1 MLRAKRPIGGS
12 PALFAT
18 QAASSA
24 RSFRFG
30 RTLLRLAV
38 GVWLPVQ
45 PSPVGCA
52 PAPPVVAADAE
63 PGMRRP
69 FGQQEEVRAAASENL
84 GLPPWV
90 LAYPNAVLEG
100 QVHVDEL
107 QESGYFTLT
116 TNDSPRTAFDFY
128 QLAYGEKVNGAQFT
142 RDFAAYAPG
151 YGELWFTGASNE
163 HVRLAVLAT
172 ERASSA
178 SRPRT
183 AIHVSYTRSAAWTSP
198 YRHPMNDVA
207 VLTDFDL
214 QPMRFECEV
223 NGEDDFFAP
232 RPYLKAVHF
241 THRRSLAN
249 VTLDF
254 RSLLEAA
261 HADKAGLQSPPDD
274 WRSPPWVALYPA
286 AKVIAA
292 AVDAKRRSGVFML
305 STEHPQ
311 RQVHQFYNERLRES
325 YLQFGFQRLSW
336 SEGEEFSTTDWA
348 RDGGSLVSVITLQD
362 KSPQTVIVLRYQG
375 DAAPAHPVKHHRR
388 PARRR

>member
-1 MLRAKRPIGGS
+1 MLRARKPIRGS
-12 PALFAT
+12 PAMFAT
-18 QAASSA
+18 RAASSA
-24 RSFRFG
+24 RSFRLG
-30 RTLLRLAV
+30 RTLLWLAV
-38 GVWLPVQ
+38 GAWLPVQ
-45 PSPVGCA
+45 PCPVGCA
-52 PAPPVVAADAE
+52 PAPPVVAGGAE
-63 PGMRRP
+63 AGVRRSV
-69 FGQQEEVRAAASENL
+69 GQQEEIRAAASENL

-100 QVHVDEL
+100 QVHADEL

-128 QLAYGEKVNGAQFT
+128 QLAYGEKINGVSFT

-183 AIHVSYTRSAAWTSP
+183 AIHVSYARSAAWTSP

-207 VLTDFDL
+207 ALTDFDL

-254 RSLLEAA
+254 QPLLETAR
-261 HADKAGLQSPPDD
+261 ADQAEVQTPSGD
-274 WRSPPWVALYPA
+274 WRPPSWAALYPA
-286 AKVIAA
+286 AKVLAA
-292 AVDAKRRSGVFML
+292 AVDAKRRSGFFVL

-311 RQVHQFYNERLRES
+311 RQVHQFYNERLREL
-325 YLQFGFQRLSW
+325 YVRFGFQRLSW

-348 RDGGSLVSVITLQD
+348 RDGGSLVSVITLQA

-375 DAAPAHPVKHHRR
+375 DAAPAHPVRHHRR